1 MLKFI
6 WNSRHG
12 SMLIKVLKKKLSDI
26 KAYHKV
32 SAIKALLYQYMK
44 RQIDQ
49 GDRKESLEAGPNM

>member
-1 MLKFI
+1 ML
-6 WNSRHG
+6 
-12 SMLIKVLKKKLSDI
+12 MKVLKEKLSGI

-49 GDRKESLEAGPNM
+49 EDRKESLEADPNM

>member
-12 SMLIKVLKKKLSDI
+12 SMLIKVLKEKLSDI